1 MASKLSHAIEFVG
14 DMERAVTFYRDVIG
28 LPLKFQSPGWSEFST
43 GDTTFALHPASDE
56 NPAGKVE
63 IGFEVPDLQTFH
75 DQLTAKGVRF
85 PMTPKKQEYGGV
97 LARFEDSEGAS
108 VTVNGKPGDR

>member
-14 DMERAVTFYRDVIG
+14 DMERAVTFYRDVLNGGYDVRLAPG
-28 LPLKFQSPGWSEFST
+28 L
-43 GDTTFALHPASDE
+43 HE

-75 DQLTAKGVRF
+75 DQMTAKGVRF
-85 PMTPKKQEYGGV
+85 PIAPKKQEYGGV

-108 VTVNGKPGDR
+108 VTVNGKQGDR